1 MDKELYE
8 TAKESY
14 ELSKYKHFK
23 LPYELECKLF
33 AGLFEI
39 SVDRF
44 KFMLSWRANILSR
57 LPEEILSTVEDMRA
71 LAWGNMS
78 KETQKLLKKYLDSIE
93 EQ

>member
-1 MDKELYE
+1 MDKELYN

-33 AGLFEI
+33 AGLFEV

-44 KFMLSWRANILSR
+44 KFMLSWRADILSR
-57 LPEEILSTVEDMRA
+57 LPEEILSTVEDMHA
-71 LAWGNMS
+71 FAWGNMS
-78 KETQKLLKKYLDSIE
+78 QETKKLLKAYLE
-93 EQ
+93 TYEKQ